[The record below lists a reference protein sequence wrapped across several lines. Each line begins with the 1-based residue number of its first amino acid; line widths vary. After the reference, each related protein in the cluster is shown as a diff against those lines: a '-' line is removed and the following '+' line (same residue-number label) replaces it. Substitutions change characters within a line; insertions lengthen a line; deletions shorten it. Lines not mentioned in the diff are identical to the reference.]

1 MPSPF
6 PGMDP
11 YLEDPAHWQGVHRQI
26 ISEIQADLNSRLQ
39 PRYFV
44 AVEERVY
51 ISDAGE
57 IREPYLRVIEQT
69 TQQVVTVL
77 ELLSPMNKSGA
88 SPGRKLYMAKRSEIL
103 ASDTNW
109 VELDLLRL
117 GEPVI
122 PREIYPKCEYTV
134 HISRVTQRPK
144 SIVLPIR
151 IHERLPV
158 IPIPLNGTGNDTEL
172 DLQSIVAL
180 IYDRGDF
187 GIRFDYSKEPQP
199 PLSHELA
206 KWANKHLMQRK
217 A

>member
-11 YLEDPAHWQGVHRQI
+11 YLEDPAHWSGVHRQI

-39 PRYFV
+39 PRYCV

-57 IREPYLRVIEQT
+57 IREPYLRVIEHA
-69 TQQVVTVL
+69 TQQVVTVI
-77 ELLSPMNKSGA
+77 ELLSPANKSGG
-88 SPGRKLYMAKRSEIL
+88 SPGRKAYMATRSEIL

-109 VELDLLRL
+109 VEIDLLRL
-117 GEPVI
+117 GDPVL

-134 HISRVTQRPK
+134 HISRVAQRPK

-158 IPIPLNGTGNDTEL
+158 IPVPLNGSGNDAEL
-172 DLQSIVAL
+172 DLQAIVAG
-180 IYDRGDF
+180 IYEQGDY
-187 GIRFDYSKEPQP
+187 GVRFDYSKAPQA

-206 KWANKHLMQRK
+206 KWANKHLMQRNV
-217 A
+217 